1 MSNDRYFHSKNNQKS
16 SKLRPQCC
24 NFFPPQCICPVGPT
38 GPTGPTGERGPQGP
52 PIGNGQFIQFPVFES
67 PPQPCSPITAGAV
80 FFNSS
85 IGKLQVC
92 TGTSW
97 ETIVSTDMATLIVR
111 TFLLDETAPN
121 LIGGPAGEGVYI
133 RVNGEMVGITGP
145 DGTLTIQVPSGAL
158 IVEAIVPS
166 FSQGEALLTLA
177 VGSTGVA
184 NILLDDGKEVI
195 EPSALVL
202 TESVEGVLPK
212 NSSSITLYFEQDGE
226 LVVLER
232 LDQVELLDRDGNL
245 VESLDSFFEIS
256 GGNLVATDVLGV
268 IEALQPQA
276 AHQISIRF
284 TGVDTLGFTHS
295 DTVRFY
301 LGQFQLVGTLVPPP
315 SNPSLNIANLPVEV
329 KLLGTPIVFT
339 RNSDA
344 NGRFE
349 IESVPI
355 GNIEFNSQ
363 TFEDSSFY
371 YGQGTFFLSEDRVV
385 FVIMRNVVDIVNGV
399 PPLTLDSIDGL
410 NGGTALAVTGV
421 SDETMAERASLDSTL
436 SLPMGKVALTASE
449 NTVSVQATAGQE
461 GLEVSDIATLTIPKG
476 TQTIT
481 LKYNVF
487 SFEYPTFVLAG
498 SVFNDVWSLAV
509 YGGQFGEQL
518 FEVTRNVNSQV
529 FVPPIWQ
536 PDSSTGDITKI
547 LDVSALTTNGDTTL
561 TLFASSTNI
570 GDSALPT
577 IVNATLTSEV
587 KLTIDEIIGDIVQPT
602 IGDSTYYSIPRP
614 GMSNFFQR
622 WFTLTITKP
631 SEAEISQVRV
641 ILRGQD
647 NLMTLL
653 DEGPGPNIEIQTV
666 DEQRLRIRVR
676 VSMHSKSSTVSSTPP
691 PTDAIAYRFR
701 VQANLNGETLED
713 EKESGILHG
722 LWKMP
727 DIFVSRRYGTRDLG
741 GDDWCSQG
749 CYLWLEN
756 NANLITRIDDISGE
770 HGRNIGH
777 KSSHA
782 RGVDIDM
789 FHFYT
794 FPDGGVSGG
803 TNYEKLLN
811 NVIGALSGDIGAGQ
825 RVGNWI
831 KETRDGLGKLL
842 AKNEVS
848 CLYYAIGDPNNK
860 VFSLASGWAQ
870 SLIQTG
876 RVTTKNGELLETGL
890 GIWSE
895 ATNKRVKYNS
905 VHNTHIHIALNS
917 NLL

>member
-38 GPTGPTGERGPQGP
+38 GPIGPTGERGPQGP

-195 EPSALVL
+195 EPSVLVL

-212 NSSSITLYFEQDGE
+212 NSSSITLYFEQNGE

-256 GGNLVATDVLGV
+256 GGNLVATDVLAV
-268 IEALQPQA
+268 MEALQPQA
-276 AHQISIRF
+276 AHQIYIRF

-301 LGQFQLVGTLVPPP
+301 LGQFHLVGTLVPPP
-315 SNPSLNIANLPVEV
+315 SNPSLNIANLPVEI

-385 FVIMRNVVDIVNGV
+385 FVIMRNVIDIVNGV

-410 NGGTALAVTGV
+410 NGGTASAVTGV

-509 YGGQFGEQL
+509 YGGQFGKQL

-614 GMSNFFQR
+614 GASNFFER

-631 SEAEISQVRV
+631 LEAEISRVRV
-641 ILRGQD
+641 IVRGPND
-647 NLMTLL
+647 LMILL

-666 DEQRLRIRVR
+666 DEKHLRIRVR
-676 VSMHSKSSTVSSTPP
+676 VSMHSKSSTVPSTPP
-691 PTDAIAYRFR
+691 PTDVIAYRFR
-701 VQANLNGETLED
+701 GEF
-713 EKESGILHG
+713 HY
-722 LWKMP
+722 
-727 DIFVSRRYGTRDLG
+727 R
-741 GDDWCSQG
+741 
-749 CYLWLEN
+749 
-756 NANLITRIDDISGE
+756 
-770 HGRNIGH
+770 GR
-777 KSSHA
+777 
-782 RGVDIDM
+782 
-789 FHFYT
+789 
-794 FPDGGVSGG
+794 
-803 TNYEKLLN
+803 
-811 NVIGALSGDIGAGQ
+811 
-825 RVGNWI
+825 
-831 KETRDGLGKLL
+831 
-842 AKNEVS
+842 
-848 CLYYAIGDPNNK
+848 
-860 VFSLASGWAQ
+860 
-870 SLIQTG
+870 
-876 RVTTKNGELLETGL
+876 
-890 GIWSE
+890 
-895 ATNKRVKYNS
+895 
-905 VHNTHIHIALNS
+905 
-917 NLL
+917 